1 MDYSYYSTNKDFTE
15 IEKTVLD
22 YISHYGNDLRKLTI
36 QSLADDTFTSKSTIF
51 RLAKKLG
58 FNGYTDMIYHLSS
71 QQDRRDNHNIEDY
84 ISNLSD
90 SMLRIFQQNEPM
102 LDQFIQSLSKNDK
115 ALYIIGTG
123 YSGIIGEYLYKKI
136 LGKGELVYYSNGADS
151 NALFLNNLHRI
162 SNIICISKSGKTE
175 SVNSKA
181 QIAREN
187 NIEVISFTHSEDNS
201 LALMSDIPFIIYD
214 NQFLDRNNIN
224 PTQFYSMLLVYL
236 EYVIEKSF

>member
-22 YISHYGNDLRKLTI
+22 YISHYDNDLRKLTI

-90 SMLRIFQQNEPM
+90 SMLKIFQQNEPM
-102 LDQFIQSLSKNDK
+102 LDQFIQSLSQNDK

>member
-1 MDYSYYSTNKDFTE
+1 M
-15 IEKTVLD
+15 
-22 YISHYGNDLRKLTI
+22 
-36 QSLADDTFTSKSTIF
+36 
-51 RLAKKLG
+51 
-58 FNGYTDMIYHLSS
+58 SS
-71 QQDRRDNHNIEDY
+71 QQDGRADINLDVY
-84 ISNLSD
+84 IANLSEG
-90 SMLRIFQQNEPM
+90 MRRIFLQNEPK
-102 LDQFIQSLSKNDK
+102 LEKFIQELSANEK

-175 SVNSKA
+175 SVNSKPE
-181 QIAREN
+181 IAREN

-201 LALMSDIPFIIYD
+201 LAQMSDIPFVIYD
-214 NQFLDRNNIN
+214 NQFLNRNNIN